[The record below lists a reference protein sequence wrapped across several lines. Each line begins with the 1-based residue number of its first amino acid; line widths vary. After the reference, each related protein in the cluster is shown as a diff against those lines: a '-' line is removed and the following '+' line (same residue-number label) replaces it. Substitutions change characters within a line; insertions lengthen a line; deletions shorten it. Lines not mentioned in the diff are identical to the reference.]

1 MVLIT
6 HTEEKHVN
14 DWLPNLPVI
23 WLAGVVFGVTYL
35 IAAAIYAVV
44 MVLATGERAR
54 AFKAVSPGI
63 LSPLGVIYGLFV
75 VFTAAQVWNDNDRAN
90 EAVVREASALRT
102 VVVLAASFPGEPQAR
117 LGALI
122 RRHIE
127 AAATQEWPMM
137 AHRTAMMN
145 IIPRYLA
152 EALQLTLALAPS
164 NLGQQTAQREITTAL
179 ESALDARRQRILI
192 SLSEVNL
199 VKWVC
204 LVLQAVCALLAI
216 AIVHG
221 DNRLASTIT
230 MGIFATGVAASVLLI
245 LAHDR
250 PFIGE
255 LSVGPQPLL
264 QVMPEADT
272 APQSSEQ
279 SQSPPLQV
287 MPEAGTAAQSSEQS
301 RSPPA
306 RTSSKPPRRQ
316 GR

>member
-14 DWLPNLPVI
+14 DWLHNLPVI
-23 WLAGVVFGVTYL
+23 WMAVVVGGVTSL
-35 IAAAIYAVV
+35 ITAAIYAVV

-75 VFTAAQVWNDNDRAN
+75 VFTAAQIWNDNDRAN

-117 LGALI
+117 LSALI

-179 ESALDARRQRILI
+179 ERALDARRQRILI

-199 VKWVC
+199 VKWAC

-221 DNRLASTIT
+221 DNRLASTIA
-230 MGIFATGVAASVLLI
+230 MGIFATGVAASLLLI

-287 MPEAGTAAQSSEQS
+287 MPEGTAAQSSEQS